1 MARPPLRHPTEL
13 ELEILKVL
21 WQRAPLAVREVRAA
35 LAGASPARDLAHTSV
50 ITMLNIM
57 VRKKYQRRTRSGN
70 AYLYAPQL
78 GAEEVTGR
86 MLGDLVDRAFD
97 GSAAAVMLNLLEKA
111 DMDRAE
117 LKELRKLIDRKA
129 KEQGI

>member
-1 MARPPLRHPTEL
+1 MARPSLRHPTEL

-35 LAGASPARDLAHTSV
+35 LVGRQLAHTSV

-57 VRKKYQRRTRSGN
+57 VRKKYLRRTKAGN
-70 AYLYAPQL
+70 AYLYAPRVP
-78 GAEEVTGR
+78 AHEVTGR

-97 GSAAAVMLNLLEKA
+97 GSATAVMLALLDKA
-111 DMDRAE
+111 DLDREE
-117 LKELRKLIDRKA
+117 LKELRKLVDRKA
-129 KEQGI
+129 KEHSS